1 MLLYIFFV
9 FLHTNQDISSKEDFC
24 GLCPHPVSGIRMGIS
39 GNTANVDGIRL
50 EQSVVFGRLFRLLR
64 LQVLGEAF
72 PIKYGQLVQYP
83 VPVPVTLRPFFDY
96 IPTCKIKHLL
106 QCAVTWKHTLCLCN
120 FPILAV

>member
-1 MLLYIFFV
+1 
-9 FLHTNQDISSKEDFC
+9 
-24 GLCPHPVSGIRMGIS
+24 MGIS

-96 IPTCKIKHLL
+96 IRSRYNPSDSPGGTGLRPPSPQSH
-106 QCAVTWKHTLCLCN
+106 
-120 FPILAV
+120 